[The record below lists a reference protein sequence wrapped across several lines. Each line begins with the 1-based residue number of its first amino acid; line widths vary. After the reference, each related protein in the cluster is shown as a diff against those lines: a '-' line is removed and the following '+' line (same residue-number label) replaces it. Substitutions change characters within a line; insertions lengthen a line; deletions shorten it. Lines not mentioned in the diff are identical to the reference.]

1 MSKFP
6 HFPDAYPAANVSV
19 KCCAL
24 PDPEYDIRRDS
35 GSANREP
42 AADSS

>member
-1 MSKFP
+1 MSHLVAFVA
-6 HFPDAYPAANVSV
+6 FTTLSV
-19 KCCAL
+19 ERRDG
-24 PDPEYDIRRDS
+24 PVGFPEYDIRRDS